1 MAQGGRQ
8 SGRIPVVKASA
19 APDPS
24 WPPPPVDRIE
34 GLNAKDKASYQF
46 TDAGDYRLGPM
57 SRERPQTPRGQLS
70 EHNLETCVAY
80 PGVKHQYR
88 LYKPPRHDPSEAIPL
103 MIFLD
108 GPLFLDPRVSTAT
121 VLDNLIQE
129 RAVPKM
135 LALFVS
141 PGDNGP
147 GLPIWGGV
155 DNRSI
160 EYDVTT
166 DLFACFLFDELVPVA
181 TRNIAIKA
189 GGDNTAIA
197 GISSSGAAAFT
208 AAWNRPHL
216 TSKVLS
222 LIGSFVDIRGANCY
236 PSLIRKTP
244 AKSLRVFLQS
254 GENDLDIVFGN
265 WPVANQ
271 DMAAALAYRDYDH
284 QFVFGVGGHS
294 PKHGASILP
303 DALRWLWRS
312 EPG

>member
-1 MAQGGRQ
+1 
-8 SGRIPVVKASA
+8 VVKSSA
-19 APDPS
+19 TPDPS
-24 WPPPPVDRIE
+24 WPPPPIDRFDGPNE
-34 GLNAKDKASYQF
+34 KDKASYQY
-46 TDAGDYRLGPM
+46 TDAGDYGLGPM
-57 SRERPQTPRGQLS
+57 SRARPDTPKGELS
-70 EHNLETCVAY
+70 EHIVENCVVY

-88 LYKPPRHDPSEAIPL
+88 LYKPARHDPSEALPL

-108 GPLFLDPRVSTAT
+108 GPLFLDPRMSTEI

-129 RAVPKM
+129 RAIPKM
-135 LALFVS
+135 LALFLS
-141 PGDNGP
+141 PGDKGP

-160 EYDVTT
+160 EYDATT
-166 DLFACFLFDELVPVA
+166 DLFARFVFDELVPAA
-181 TRNIAIKA
+181 TRDIAIKT
-189 GGDNTAIA
+189 GGENTAIA

-208 AAWNRPHL
+208 VAWNRPHL

-244 AKSLRVFLQS
+244 PKPLRVFLQS
-254 GENDLDIVFGN
+254 GEKDLDIVFGN

-271 DMAAALAYRDYDH
+271 DMAAALAYRDYDY

-294 PKHGASILP
+294 PKHGASVLP
-303 DALRWLWRS
+303 DALTWLWRS
-312 EPG
+312 EP